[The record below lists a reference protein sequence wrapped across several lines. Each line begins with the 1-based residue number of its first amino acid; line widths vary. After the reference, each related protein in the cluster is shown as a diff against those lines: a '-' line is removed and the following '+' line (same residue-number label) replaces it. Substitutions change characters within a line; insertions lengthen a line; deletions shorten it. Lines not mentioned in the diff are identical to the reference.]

1 MNAPQQPAPGAL
13 YAAPEVPLS
22 RPGYLLAVL
31 TATYAVNF
39 LDRQVVNILAES
51 IKRDL
56 QISDTQLG
64 LLTGTAFGLFYS
76 LLGLPIARLADRF
89 SRIRIITVALALWSA
104 LTAACGAAQNF
115 LQLFLMRLGVG
126 VGEAGGT
133 PPAQSLIADYFPQE
147 KRTLAMAVFALG
159 VPIGSFCGFLLGG
172 ILDAGWGW
180 RTAFIAAG
188 LPGIA
193 LAILVAL
200 TLKEPPRGLS
210 DRRIGSLAHQSEPTS
225 LRVSIAEIFARRSF
239 IRLVLGGTCG
249 IFIVYVT
256 NAWLPSFLIR
266 SHGLGSAQVGGWI
279 AFCVGVGGLIGSLGG
294 GWLATRLK
302 PRFARAEVW
311 MIATS
316 TLLTAP
322 TLLWTLFASNTRVA
336 MTGMFVLCALSFVWI
351 GPTSA
356 LIQRITPIRSRTL
369 AAALQLSIANVIA
382 MLFGPPSIGYLSD
395 RLQPM
400 LGVDSLRYALTTVV
414 IVSVL
419 GAAIYLSAGKHLL
432 NDIDSVER

>member
-1 MNAPQQPAPGAL
+1 MSPG
-13 YAAPEVPLS
+13 
-22 RPGYLLAVL
+22 RPGYVLAVL

-39 LDRQVVNILAES
+39 LDRQVINILAES

-76 LLGLPIARLADRF
+76 TLGLPIAFLADRY
-89 SRIRIITVALALWSA
+89 SRTRIITLALAVWSA
-104 LTAACGAAQNF
+104 LTAACGLAQNY

-133 PPAQSLIADYFPQE
+133 PPSQSLIADYFPQE

-159 VPIGSFCGFLLGG
+159 VPLGSFCGFLLGG

-180 RTAFIAAG
+180 RTAFVVAG

-193 LAILVAL
+193 LALLVAL
-200 TLKEPPRGLS
+200 TVREAPRGMSDPGHGLS
-210 DRRIGSLAHQSEPTS
+210 GHQSGPATLRMS
-225 LRVSIAEIFARRSF
+225 LAEIFARRSF

-266 SHGLGSAQVGGWI
+266 SHALNSAQVGGWI

-302 PRFARAEVW
+302 RRFARAEVW

-322 TLLWTLFASNTRVA
+322 ALLWTLFASSTRFA
-336 MTGMFVLCALSFVWI
+336 LAGMFVLCALSYRVDRTDL
-351 GPTSA
+351 GTRSA
-356 LIQRITPIRSRTL
+356 HHADPFAHAGCSTATFHCECHRNAPRSTVDRIP
-369 AAALQLSIANVIA
+369 
-382 MLFGPPSIGYLSD
+382 
-395 RLQPM
+395 
-400 LGVDSLRYALTTVV
+400 
-414 IVSVL
+414 
-419 GAAIYLSAGKHLL
+419 
-432 NDIDSVER
+432 E

>member
-1 MNAPQQPAPGAL
+1 VNDAYSATVQRPS
-13 YAAPEVPLS
+13 S
-22 RPGYLLAVL
+22 RAGYVLAVL
-31 TATYAVNF
+31 AATYAVNF

-76 LLGLPIARLADRF
+76 LLGLPIARLADRY
-89 SRIRIITVALALWSA
+89 SRVRIITIALALWSA
-104 LTAACGAAQNF
+104 LTAACGIAQNYV
-115 LQLFLMRLGVG
+115 QLFLMRLGVG

-147 KRTLAMAVFALG
+147 QRTFAMAVFALG
-159 VPIGSFCGFLLGG
+159 LPFGSFCGFLLGG
-172 ILDAGWGW
+172 IVDAGWGW
-180 RTAFIAAG
+180 RTAFVIAG
-188 LPGIA
+188 VPGVF
-193 LAILVAL
+193 LAVLVAL
-200 TLKEPPRGLS
+200 TLKEPPRGMSYPGAAALR
-210 DRRIGSLAHQSEPTS
+210 DRLEPAP
-225 LRVSIAEIFARRSF
+225 LRVSLAEIFARRSF

-266 SHGLGSAQVGGWI
+266 LHGLDSASVGGWI

-302 PRFARAEVW
+302 RRFARAEVW

-316 TLLTAP
+316 TALTAP
-322 TLLWTLFASNTRVA
+322 ALLWTLFASSTQFA
-336 MTGMFVLCALSFVWI
+336 LAGMFVLYALSYVWI

-356 LIQRITPIRSRTL
+356 LIQRVTPIRSRTL

-395 RLQPM
+395 RLQS
-400 LGVDSLRYALTTVV
+400 VFAVESLRYALGATA
-414 IVSVL
+414 IVSIL
-419 GAAIYLSAGKHLL
+419 GAAVYWSAGRHLL
-432 NDIDSVER
+432 RDLESGDG